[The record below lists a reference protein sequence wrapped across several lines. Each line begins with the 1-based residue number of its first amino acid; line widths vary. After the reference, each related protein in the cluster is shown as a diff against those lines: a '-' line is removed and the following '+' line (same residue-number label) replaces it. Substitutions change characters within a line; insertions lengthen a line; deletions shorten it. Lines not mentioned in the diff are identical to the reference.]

1 MKITALRKMKY
12 EGRFIYVMQFDMVF
26 QYLFAEDGDI
36 YQNHIFYKPR
46 WWKWILWKIG
56 LIDNLYSP
64 HEREDGEQII
74 LSGAMATIDKIRDP
88 NFVKDDPA
96 ARQKE
101 QAQKLAKA
109 RGVDTCTW
117 QSRQAHDESFYWMCL
132 THGKA
137 IKMKEGE
144 APVHE

>member
-12 EGRFIYVMQFDMVF
+12 EDRFIYVMQFGTVF
-26 QYLFAEDGDI
+26 QYLFAEDGDV
-36 YQNHIFYKPR
+36 YQNHIIYHPN
-46 WWKWILWKIG
+46 WLTWGLWKLG
-56 LIDNLYSP
+56 LRASPYTP
-64 HEREDGEQII
+64 HEVEEGEQII

-96 ARQKE
+96 VQQKE

-109 RGVDTCTW
+109 RGVDTCMW
-117 QSRQAHDESFYWMCL
+117 QSRQAHDGSFYYMCL